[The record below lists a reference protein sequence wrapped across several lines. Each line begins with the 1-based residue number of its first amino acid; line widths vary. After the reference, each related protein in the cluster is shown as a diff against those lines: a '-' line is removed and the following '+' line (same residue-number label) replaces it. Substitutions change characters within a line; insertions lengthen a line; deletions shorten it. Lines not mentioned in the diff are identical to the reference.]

1 MLVTTELEMW
11 VPGFNYRYMQVQ
23 KLIVIWRLDS
33 GPRVLIPVIINY
45 VR

>member
-1 MLVTTELEMW
+1 MLVTTKQEMW
-11 VPGFNYRYMQVQ
+11 VHGFNYRHMQVQ

-33 GPRVLIPVIINY
+33 GPRVQMPVIINY